1 MNESSSKDFIES
13 QEKNNE
19 IKDLKLSNCLVLDA
33 PLGGKV
39 YLIGTAHFSH
49 ESQKEVAELI
59 KRVQPNRV
67 VLELCNSRV
76 NILNYDE
83 ETLMKEYKEMDNNKI
98 IQLMKDTSVMQG
110 ALQAL
115 MIRLYAKVTEQLGM
129 APGGEFRVAYN
140 EGKKIPGCLVILGD
154 MPVKLTLSRGFNSLP
169 WYRKL
174 KLAWA
179 FLTTDHNITKEDIE
193 ELKKKD
199 MLDAL
204 MEEFG
209 TSFPEF
215 KRVLIDERNMFLTS
229 SLKRAYQPIPNE
241 SVTGGFVP
249 AKVVGVVG
257 LGHLP
262 GIQDNWNK
270 TLDMTDILK
279 IEEKRPSY
287 VGKYLRRSIFIGT
300 LTFIGYKII
309 KRIRI

>member
-1 MNESSSKDFIES
+1 MNESSNLEIE
-13 QEKNNE
+13 
-19 IKDLKLSNCLVLDA
+19 DLKLSNCLVLHA
-33 PLGGKV
+33 PSGGKV

-59 KRVQPNRV
+59 KRVQPNRI
-67 VLELCNSRV
+67 VLELCNSRI
-76 NILNYDE
+76 NILKYDE
-83 ETLMKEYKEMDNNKI
+83 ETLMREYKEMDNNKI
-98 IQLMKDTSVMQG
+98 FQLMKDTSVMQG

-140 EGKKIPGCLVILGD
+140 EGSKIPGCMIILGD

-174 KLAWA
+174 KLGWA
-179 FLTTDHNITKEDIE
+179 FLTTDHKITKEDIE
-193 ELKKKD
+193 ELKNKD

-229 SLKRAYQPIPNE
+229 SLHKAYQPIPNDLAD
-241 SVTGGFVP
+241 GGFVP

-262 GIQDNWNK
+262 GIQENWNK
-270 TLDMTDILK
+270 ILDMKEILK
-279 IEEKRPSY
+279 SEELKPSN
-287 VGKYLRRSIFIGT
+287 VGKYLRRSVFVGT
-300 LTFIGYKII
+300 LAFIGYKII